1 MSEELK
7 SVEFKNNIY
16 KYGAEWTKHLEP
28 CDHWIFYWYQQKIM
42 EGFINKNKSETIIE
56 IGVGSEF
63 TANYCR
69 SKGFSVTTL
78 DIDESKKPD
87 ILTNVVEHDFKEQ
100 YDHLMAFEILEHIPF
115 EESQKII
122 KKIPTFV
129 KKYAFI
135 SLPRNERTLL
145 DLEIKLPLLK
155 KIKLEWKI
163 LARNIFT
170 DAHHWELDYKEY
182 KMETVEQS
190 FIDAGLKIRRKLKN
204 RYIYFYALEVCND
217 DIHKTFEYNHVRRI
231 K

>member
-1 MSEELK
+1 MIEDLK
-7 SVEFKNNIY
+7 SIKFKNNIY
-16 KYGAEWTKHLEP
+16 KYGGEWTKHLES
-28 CDHWIFYWYQQKIM
+28 CDHWIFYWFQQKIM

-69 SKGFSVTTL
+69 SKGFDVTTL
-78 DIDESKKPD
+78 DIDEAKKPD
-87 ILTNVVEHDFKEQ
+87 ILANVVEYDFKEK

-129 KKYAFI
+129 KKFAFI

-145 DLEIKLPLLK
+145 NIEIKLPLLK

-163 LARNIFT
+163 LARKIFT
-170 DAHHWELDYKEY
+170 EAHHWELDYKGY
-182 KMETVEQS
+182 KTKMIEKS

-204 RYIYFYALEVCND
+204 RYIYFYALEVCNHD
-217 DIHKTFEYNHVRRI
+217 YI
-231 K
+231 